1 MWFKQIT
8 LFQLNKDQNLNLAKL
23 VEKLESFEFKP
34 CLASMP
40 SSLGWVPPI
49 DEEGA
54 PLARAVNGYIMICL
68 QVEEKILPAT
78 VVRQE
83 VLKKIKEIELAEDRK
98 MGGKEK
104 LSLKDEMIL
113 TLLPRAFSK
122 INKVYAYLDT
132 KNSKLILGTSNTKR
146 IEQFLSAFKKSIAE
160 EIYIADVDKL
170 SSIMTYW
177 LKHKDYPTSLA
188 IEKACLFQDPQQ
200 QSRIIRCQQQDLFA
214 ENIQSFIKEGY
225 EVKQLALTWQDRV
238 SFIMSDRFVIQG
250 LRFQDEVIAQVKEME
265 PETKQQQ
272 FDADFL
278 IMTEMLSGLLT
289 DLFQVFSNYG
299 KAKQE
304 KVEEAV
310 A

>member
-8 LFQLNKDQNLNLAKL
+8 LFQLNQDKNFNLAKL

-34 CLASMP
+34 CLPSMP
-40 SSLGWVPPI
+40 SSLGWVPPV

-54 PLARAVNGYIMICL
+54 PLARAINGYIMICL
-68 QVEEKILPAT
+68 QIEEKILPAT

-83 VLKKIKEIELAEDRK
+83 VIKKIKEIERAEERK
-98 MGGKEK
+98 LGGKEK
-104 LSLKDEMIL
+104 LALKDEMIL

-122 INKVYAYLDT
+122 VNKIYAYFDT
-132 KNSKLILGTSNTKR
+132 KNSKLILGSSNTKR

-160 EIYIADVDKL
+160 EIYVADVDKL

-177 LKHKDYPTSLA
+177 LKHRDYPESLVV
-188 IEKACLFQDPQQ
+188 EKACLFQDPQQ

-238 SFIMSDRFVIQG
+238 SFMMSDRFVIQG

-289 DLFQVFSNYG
+289 DLFQVFSKAG

-304 KVEEAV
+304 ESEEV
-310 A
+310 AA